1 MQNLPETLLRYFTA
15 ASAHDVNRMI
25 ALFVTGAVV
34 RDEGRE
40 HRGLRAIREWMR
52 ETIEKYDYTAEPTAF
67 TENGGRAIVTGLVS
81 GNFPGSPVSLRYV
94 FLLQSGKIARLEIG

>member
-1 MQNLPETLLRYFTA
+1 MPNLPEPLFRYFTA
-15 ASAHDVNRMI
+15 ASTHDIGGMI

-40 HRGLRAIREWMR
+40 HRGLLAIREWMR
-52 ETIEKYDYTAEPTAF
+52 ETIEKYDYTVETTAF
-67 TENGGRAIVTGLVS
+67 IEDGGRAIVTGLVS

-94 FLLQSGKIARLEIG
+94 FLLQGGKIARLEIG